1 MSLGRGIPLHFHSP
15 PPSSLL
21 FDGMR
26 YATSITARTK
36 TAPKARLANS
46 HIIAH
51 HLLKFPLHTTITSS
65 LNSAAEASPQSY
77 YWGEG
82 FAKSVL
88 QHQLHL
94 LPRTRAIPAS
104 PDHFKQNNQTK
115 SQTNLIC
122 AISATNASSSPDAS
136 FDRTREPKRT
146 YKILRFLRPSNRVCT
161 LPDTRSPPPY
171 AVFCVDVHFVSYV
184 GHWVLMREGR
194 PIINV

>member
-36 TAPKARLANS
+36 TAPKAKLANS

-65 LNSAAEASPQSY
+65 LTSAAEASPQSY
-77 YWGEG
+77 CWGEG

-94 LPRTRAIPAS
+94 LLRTRAIPAS
-104 PDHFKQNNQTK
+104 PDHFKQNNQIK
-115 SQTNLIC
+115 SHTNLIY
-122 AISATNASSSPDAS
+122 AISATNASPSPDAS

-146 YKILRFLRPSNRVCT
+146 HKILRFLRPSNRVCT
-161 LPDTRSPPPY
+161 FPDTRSPPPY
-171 AVFCVDVHFVSYV
+171 DVFFVDMHFVSYV
-184 GHWVLMREGR
+184 RHWFWWERGG
-194 PIINV
+194 P

>member
-1 MSLGRGIPLHFHSP
+1 MSLGRGIPLHFRSP

-36 TAPKARLANS
+36 TAPKAKLANS
-46 HIIAH
+46 HIMAH
-51 HLLKFPLHTTITSS
+51 TICYNFHSTQPSLLPDFRRRSFTAILLLGK
-65 LNSAAEASPQSY
+65 
-77 YWGEG
+77 G

-88 QHQLHL
+88 RHQLHL
-94 LPRTRAIPAS
+94 LPRTRATPAS
-104 PDHFKQNNQTK
+104 PDHFKQNIQTK
-115 SQTNLIC
+115 SGTNLIY

-146 YKILRFLRPSNRVCT
+146 YKILRLLRPSNRVCT

-171 AVFCVDVHFVSYV
+171 TVFYVDMHFVSYV
-184 GHWVLMREGR
+184 GHWF
-194 PIINV
+194 